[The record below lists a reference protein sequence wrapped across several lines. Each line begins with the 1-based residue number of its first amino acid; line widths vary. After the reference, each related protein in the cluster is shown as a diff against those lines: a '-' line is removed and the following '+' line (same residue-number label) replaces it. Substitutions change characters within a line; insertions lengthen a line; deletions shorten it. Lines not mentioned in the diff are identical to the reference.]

1 MKSRI
6 KNTVSS
12 DNEGITC
19 PHCNVFAQHTFVQL
33 STTMELNDNLS
44 PILEEINAAHFFPS
58 AFHEYS
64 IPTSIAVPMIHNCK
78 YKYYCSQCIMCHDL
92 CVWQY
97 DGNNRKLLYPRE
109 LIYKPLPENIGEEIS
124 TPYEQARIIASD
136 SPPAACMLLRLCLE
150 KICIKLKVKKQ
161 NLVDM
166 IEEVSSKYAF
176 TPMFEM
182 NMEVIRLAGNIS
194 AHKDLNNKEI
204 DFKGVT
210 KLISFTH
217 LLIEYTIEKEK
228 NIKAMHKKL
237 KD

>member
-97 DGNNRKLLYPRE
+97 DGNNRTNHYLKILEKKYLHPMSS
-109 LIYKPLPENIGEEIS
+109 IIS
-124 TPYEQARIIASD
+124 TRFCFFTFNFIQIFSKHNLNSIH
-136 SPPAACMLLRLCLE
+136 AAGGE
-150 KICIKLKVKKQ
+150 SEA
-161 NLVDM
+161 M
-166 IEEVSSKYAF
+166 IRACS
-176 TPMFEM
+176 
-182 NMEVIRLAGNIS
+182 
-194 AHKDLNNKEI
+194 
-204 DFKGVT
+204 
-210 KLISFTH
+210 
-217 LLIEYTIEKEK
+217 
-228 NIKAMHKKL
+228 
-237 KD
+237 